1 VANGSGQIISVAA
14 LAIVFLIATVRP
26 VNMGLLAFAAAFGVA
41 ATVAGAT
48 PKEVLANFPGDLFVT
63 LVGITFLFGI
73 AERNGAVEWLVRG
86 LARAMGHRALMMPW
100 VVFFTAAILTG
111 FGALG
116 PAAVAIVAPIALR
129 FAVRYRISPLMMG
142 LMVIHGAQAGA
153 FSPGSVYGGI
163 TNGVIVKA
171 GVTPEPLM
179 LFLASLAFNAAIAI
193 AVFLA
198 LGGLKLLRATP
209 EIEEERAEALDDPRL
224 ARERT
229 LTLFVLAGVA
239 IATLGFEADVGVV
252 SMAAAALL
260 AIAAPISQ
268 KGSVDRVAWSTVLLI
283 TGVVTYVGLLQD
295 MGTVTAAGDA
305 IAAIGA
311 PLLAALMLC
320 YLGGVVSA
328 FASSTALLGIVIP
341 LALPFLEGSG
351 ISAMGTIAAI
361 AISTT
366 IVDTSPFS
374 TNGALVVANAPEQGR
389 EKLFRQLLGYSAL
402 ITLAGPSLAWAV
414 FVLLG

>member
-1 VANGSGQIISVAA
+1 MSAQIISVAA

-73 AERNGAVEWLVRG
+73 AARNGAVEWLVQG

-100 VVFFTAAILTG
+100 VVFLTAALLTG

-129 FAVRYRISPLMMG
+129 FAERYRISPLMMG
-142 LMVIHGAQAGA
+142 LMAIHGAQAGA

-171 GVTPEPLM
+171 GVTPEPVM

-198 LGGLKLLRATP
+198 LGGLKLLREAP
-209 EIEEERAEALDDPRL
+209 EAEEAQEASHEDRGL

-239 IATLGFEADVGVV
+239 IATLGFGADVGVV
-252 SMAAAALL
+252 SMTAAALL

-283 TGVVTYVGLLQD
+283 TGVVTYVGLLQQ

-341 LALPFLEGSG
+341 LALPFLQGSG

-374 TNGALVVANAPEQGR
+374 TNGALVVANAPEEGR
-389 EKLFRQLLGYSAL
+389 ERLFRQLLGYSAL
-402 ITLAGPSLAWAV
+402 ITLIGPAVAWVV

>member
-1 VANGSGQIISVAA
+1 MSAQIISVVTLA
-14 LAIVFLIATVRP
+14 LVFLIATVRP
-26 VNMGLLAFAAAFGVA
+26 VNMGLLAFAAAFAVA
-41 ATVAGAT
+41 ATVAGTT

-63 LVGITFLFGI
+63 LVGITFLFGT
-73 AERNGAVEWLVRG
+73 AARNGAVEWLVQG

-100 VVFFTAAILTG
+100 VVFFAAALLTG
-111 FGALG
+111 LGALG

-129 FAVRYRISPLMMG
+129 FAERYRISSLMMG
-142 LMVIHGAQAGA
+142 LMAIHGAQAGA

-171 GVTPEPLM
+171 GVTPEPVM

-193 AVFLA
+193 VVFLA
-198 LGGLKLLRATP
+198 LGGLKLRREAP
-209 EIEEERAEALDDPRL
+209 ETEEDAGAPPEEYGL

-252 SMAAAALL
+252 SMTAAALL

-341 LALPFLEGSG
+341 LALPFLQGSG

-374 TNGALVVANAPEQGR
+374 TNGALVVANAPQQSR

-402 ITLAGPSLAWAV
+402 ITLIGPALAWAV
-414 FVLLG
+414 FVLVG